1 MKNRSPLLFLSMVT
15 IGSQAQTFNENTPTV
30 NNWDVVDIHN
40 NGPAV
45 ENTSD
50 KIKYEINYNDGD
62 IIGTKNR
69 QPRPGGS
76 TINKIIDVRNRTS
89 FTDDLKKD
97 ITETTIK
104 TPGKLN
110 IIHVDDG
117 NPIDWQVGVQVYN
130 SNSKDV
136 ERSETILNFDTELNV
151 DITTHR
157 QYSGS
162 YYSIFNVF
170 DVDGQGSSS
179 GDVTKPVSIVNL
191 LKKTTVKTIA
201 QSIPEKTNL
210 SLPERRVNVFFAR
223 SNGGGESHLTFKDD
237 LTMESKSTTDNLQL
251 TGFRL
256 QNEGEN
262 RFKKVSEKDTIDKE
276 NGGSTLTFEGNVD
289 SLMTGNTTTQLWFL
303 SNTQIGGGVKVTS
316 KAGKTFTSKILNTSD
331 DKQANSLNFYSS
343 TTKNGESKFLFNSNM
358 NLITSN
364 KNGSI

>member
-1 MKNRSPLLFLSMVT
+1 MKNRSPLFFLSMVT
-15 IGSQAQTFNENTPTV
+15 IGSHVQAFDANTKTV

-50 KIKYEINYNDGD
+50 KIKYKFNYKDGD
-62 IIGTKNR
+62 VIGTKSN
-69 QPRPGGS
+69 QAYLGGS

-89 FTDDLKKD
+89 PTDALKKD

-104 TPGKLN
+104 TPGILN
-110 IIHVDDG
+110 IIHIDDDT
-117 NPIDWQVGVQVYN
+117 PISWQDGVQVYN

-170 DVDGQGSSS
+170 DVDGQGNSA

-191 LKKTTVKTIA
+191 LKKTTVKTTA

-223 SNGGGESHLTFKDD
+223 SNGGGESHLTFKND
-237 LTMESKSTTDNLQL
+237 LTMESKSTTDNLDL
-251 TGFRL
+251 TGFLL
-256 QNEGEN
+256 QNTEEN
-262 RFKKVSEKDTIDKE
+262 RFKTVSTKDTIDKE

-289 SLMTGNTTTQLWFL
+289 SVMTGNTTTKLWFL
-303 SNTQIGGGVKVTS
+303 SNAQIGGG
-316 KAGKTFTSKILNTSD
+316 GKSYK
-331 DKQANSLNFYSS
+331 
-343 TTKNGESKFLFNSNM
+343 
-358 NLITSN
+358 
-364 KNGSI
+364 